1 MGCDIHIYVEYK
13 EVSSKNW
20 YPFGRRFNPGRSY
33 NLFDKLAGVRGCS
46 SPETAGRGIPKDVSW
61 AADHDNIVSIDYK
74 LMPNHGSS
82 DNCVDS
88 VTAAKWV
95 ETCGSKYIEDQI
107 VSGGKPS
114 AVTNPDWHSRSWCT
128 SKEFAKVVK
137 YGGAEYKALLAAV
150 KYLER
155 NHEVRLIFWFDN

>member
-13 EVSSKNW
+13 EATSKFW
-20 YPFGRRFNPGRSY
+20 YPFGGRFNPGRSY
-33 NLFDKLAGVRGCS
+33 NLFDKLAGVRGSS

-61 AADHDNIVSIDYK
+61 VAEHDNIVSIDYK

-88 VTAAKWV
+88 ATAARWV
-95 ETCGSKYIEDQI
+95 ELCGSKYIEDSI
-107 VSGGKPS
+107 SDKPS
-114 AVTNPDWHSRSWCT
+114 AVTSPDWHSRSWCT

-137 YGGAEYKALLAAV
+137 CGGPEYKALLAAV
-150 KYLER
+150 KSLER